1 MGAIT
6 RRAVVGMA
14 GLAAPAMALPGNGAR
29 ALVKGGDQF
38 SVESDSTDIHDF
50 EHIHHGL
57 GSLGVR
63 LFGFGGAPAPA
74 NFLIYD
80 IPPGCSEG
88 VHVHNTADP
97 SLGAFDEYYYV
108 IDGTGV
114 MPIGDEI
121 VAVSPGDHVHTP
133 MGVRHGIEN
142 TGTAMLRVFLT
153 YINRAPYAGT
163 P

>member
-1 MGAIT
+1 
-6 RRAVVGMA
+6 MA
-14 GLAAPAMALPGNGAR
+14 GLAAPAIASPGGGAR
-29 ALVKGGDQF
+29 ALLKSGAPF
-38 SVESDSTDIHDF
+38 SVESDRTDIHDF
-50 EHIHHGL
+50 DHIHQGL
-57 GSLGVR
+57 GSIGVR

-88 VHVHNTADP
+88 VHLHNAIDP
-97 SLGAFDEYYYV
+97 TLGAFDEYYY
-108 IDGTGV
+108 IIAGTGV
-114 MPIGDEI
+114 MPIGDTI

-142 TGTAMLRVFLT
+142 TGTDTLRVFLT
-153 YINRAPYAGT
+153 YVNRAPYAGK